1 MYSKSKSN
9 ESIVVKNPSRAW
21 SMTARLI
28 GLQILAVALL
38 IGGALFFL
46 LRTITSHLDAD
57 DRDIV
62 NQQATLLQKWF
73 EDPNTKPS
81 AVMDQIRAPTAD
93 QFFFVRILDQSGK
106 ILFENG
112 NPAAPPVSAFPES
125 GHPAT
130 YWHVDAGPH
139 FLMTK
144 IEARVNPDNRRIQLQ
159 LAFDV
164 TDDFTLIRQI
174 RQSITVVFSMA
185 LLVSAVLA
193 YFITRA
199 ALRPI
204 QSLTEA
210 AARVQASKLVSRFE
224 GTHWPV
230 ELAPLVREFDA
241 MLARLAG
248 SFRRLGRFSTDLSHE
263 LRTPINNLRG
273 EAEVALNRP
282 RTPEEYR
289 VVLESSLEE
298 YGRITRLIDTLLFIA
313 KADQP
318 ETGLKRQLL
327 DATKECA
334 AVADFFEAAAAD
346 RGVVI
351 AVRGQAGIYCDS
363 MLFRR
368 ALSNLVDNALC
379 HTPRGGH
386 IDLTV
391 RSGQPG
397 MTEIEVSD
405 SGTGISPD
413 DLPHIFERFYQ
424 AANEERDTSGPNPGF
439 GLGLAIVKSIMDLH
453 AGEVSATS
461 APGRG
466 TTIRLLFPGRQA
478 SPTS

>member
-1 MYSKSKSN
+1 MKRS
-9 ESIVVKNPSRAW
+9 PRPW
-21 SMTARLI
+21 SMTVRLI

-46 LRTITSHLDAD
+46 LQTITNHLEAD

-62 NQQATLLQKWF
+62 NQQASLLRKWF

-81 AVMDQIRAPTAD
+81 AVMAQIRAPTAD

-106 ILFENG
+106 ILFETG
-112 NPAAPPVSAFPES
+112 NAAVPPASAFPEL
-125 GHPAT
+125 GQPAT
-130 YWHVDAGPH
+130 YWHIDGAPH

-144 IEARVNPDNRRIQLQ
+144 IEAAVNPDRRKIQLQ
-159 LAFDV
+159 VAFDV

-174 RQSITVVFSMA
+174 RQSITVVFSLA
-185 LLVSAVLA
+185 LLVSAILA
-193 YFITRA
+193 CFITRA

-204 QSLTEA
+204 QSLTAA
-210 AARVQASKLVSRFE
+210 AARVQASELASRFE

-230 ELAPLVREFDA
+230 ELAPLAREFDA
-241 MLARLAG
+241 MLARLSG

-282 RTPEEYR
+282 RTPDEYR

-318 ETGLKRQLL
+318 EAGLKRQSH
-327 DATKECA
+327 DAATECA
-334 AVADFFEAAAAD
+334 AVADFFEAGGAD
-346 RGVVI
+346 SEVVI
-351 AVRGQAGIYCDS
+351 SVRGQAGIYCDS

-368 ALSNLVDNALC
+368 ALSNLVDNALR
-379 HTPRGGH
+379 HTPRGGR

-391 RSGQPG
+391 RPGKTG
-397 MTEIEVSD
+397 MTEVEVSD
-405 SGTGISPD
+405 SGTGISAD
-413 DLPHIFERFYQ
+413 DLPHVFERFYQ
-424 AANEERDTSGPNPGF
+424 ASNEDGESSGTNPGF

-453 AGEVSATS
+453 AGEVSVAS
-461 APGRG
+461 SPGQG
-466 TTIRLLFPGRQA
+466 TTVSLLFPRRPGIGG
-478 SPTS
+478 T

>member
-1 MYSKSKSN
+1 LKS
-9 ESIVVKNPSRAW
+9 ETPEIFLVKHSPRPW
-21 SMTARLI
+21 SMTVRLI
-28 GLQILAVALL
+28 GLQILAVAVL

-46 LRTITSHLDAD
+46 LRTITNHLDAD
-57 DRDIV
+57 DRDV
-62 NQQATLLQKWF
+62 VAQQASLLRKWF

-81 AVMDQIRAPTAD
+81 AVMDQIRAPTTD

-106 ILFENG
+106 VLFETG
-112 NPAAPPVSAFPES
+112 NSAAPPASAFPES
-125 GHPAT
+125 GQPAT

-144 IEARVNPDNRRIQLQ
+144 IGATVNPDSRRIQLQ

-174 RQSITVVFSMA
+174 RQSITVVFVLA
-185 LLVSAVLA
+185 LLISAILA

-210 AARVQASKLVSRFE
+210 AARVQASKLASRFE

-282 RTPEEYR
+282 RTPDEYR

-318 ETGLKRQLL
+318 QTGLKRQPL
-327 DATKECA
+327 DAAGECA
-334 AVADFFEAAAAD
+334 AVADFFDAAGAD

-351 AVRGQAGIYCDS
+351 SVRGQAGIYCDS

-368 ALSNLVDNALC
+368 ALSNLVDNALR
-379 HTPRGGH
+379 HTPRGGN

-391 RSGQPG
+391 RSGETG
-397 MTEIEVSD
+397 ATEVEVCD

-413 DLPHIFERFYQ
+413 DLPHVFERFYQ
-424 AANEERDTSGPNPGF
+424 ASNEERESPGPNSGF

-453 AGEVSATS
+453 AGEVSVAST
-461 APGRG
+461 PGRG
-466 TTIRLLFPGRQA
+466 TTISLLFPRQPAA
-478 SPTS
+478 STS

>member
-1 MYSKSKSN
+1 
-9 ESIVVKNPSRAW
+9 
-21 SMTARLI
+21 MTARLI

-46 LRTITSHLDAD
+46 LRTITNHLDAD

-62 NQQATLLQKWF
+62 NQQASLLRKWF

-81 AVMDQIRAPTAD
+81 AVMDQIKVPTAD
-93 QFFFVRILDQSGK
+93 QFFFVRILDQSGE

-112 NPAAPPVSAFPES
+112 NPAALPASAFPEA

-130 YWHVDAGPH
+130 YWHIHAGPH
-139 FLMTK
+139 FLLTK
-144 IEARVNPDNRRIQLQ
+144 IGATVSPDNRRIQLQ

-174 RQSITVVFSMA
+174 RQSITVVFSLA
-185 LLVSAVLA
+185 LLISAILA

-210 AARVQASKLVSRFE
+210 AARVQASKLASRFE

-282 RTPEEYR
+282 RTPDEYR
-289 VVLESSLEE
+289 LVLESSLEE

-318 ETGLKRQLL
+318 ETGLKRQPL
-327 DATKECA
+327 DATAECA
-334 AVADFFEAAAAD
+334 AVADFFEAAGAD
-346 RGVVI
+346 RGVTI
-351 AVRGQAGIYCDS
+351 SVRGEARIYCDS
-363 MLFRR
+363 MLCRR
-368 ALSNLVDNALC
+368 ALSNLVDNALR
-379 HTPRGGH
+379 HTARGGH
-386 IDLTV
+386 VDLTV
-391 RSGQPG
+391 RRGPNG
-397 MTEIEVSD
+397 MTEIEVRD
-405 SGTGISPD
+405 SGTGISAD
-413 DLPHIFERFYQ
+413 HLPHIFERFYQ
-424 AANEERDTSGPNPGF
+424 ASNEERDSSGPNPGF

-453 AGEVSATS
+453 AGEVSVAST
-461 APGRG
+461 PGCG
-466 TTIRLLFPGRQA
+466 TTISLLFPRRIAPDA
-478 SPTS
+478 S